1 MSADD
6 LDCAKQFLEALAAAA
21 KTGDRD
27 GIYPF
32 LAADIEW
39 VTPQRELH
47 TVEEIRDELT
57 WLKPGTHLEL
67 DFEEKTADLGG
78 GRVVS
83 EVHELFRLRETG
95 ELAYARD
102 LRIDLTIREGKVA
115 RYEMRFAG

>member
-6 LDCAKQFLEALAAAA
+6 LERAREFLEALAVTA

-32 LAADIEW
+32 LASDVEW

-47 TVEEIRDELT
+47 SVGEVREGLT

-67 DFEEKTADLGG
+67 DFEEKTIDLGD

-83 EVHELFRLRETG
+83 DVHELFRMRGTG

-102 LRIDLTIREGKVA
+102 LRIELTIREGKVA